1 MLHPPTMSL
10 PAYLRVLSILDVL
23 LSVEEPVGDLVLAWV
38 ANNGHHTLNL
48 NTLSSIQFY
57 YVASLSGY
65 FQQFFFQKI
74 SINREFLPKVKS
86 SLNENTKLITFDRCM
101 KQRHSFV
108 SLKAIWFRCLCL
120 VQTDLQVQSHH
131 CHINNRITDK
141 PVSRPIPP
149 PLSAHQPSCWG
160 QHQPSCKQCSRNDV
174 QYPKT
179 VLTKIRFWTLY

>member
-1 MLHPPTMSL
+1 MSL

-23 LSVEEPVGDLVLAWV
+23 LSVEEPVGNLVLAWV
-38 ANNGHHTLNL
+38 ANDGHHTLNL

-101 KQRHSFV
+101 KQMIQMLVFGANRPSGP
-108 SLKAIWFRCLCL
+108 KL
-120 VQTDLQVQSHH
+120 VQ
-131 CHINNRITDK
+131 CHRT
-141 PVSRPIPP
+141 
-149 PLSAHQPSCWG
+149 LG
-160 QHQPSCKQCSRNDV
+160 QA
-174 QYPKT
+174 
-179 VLTKIRFWTLY
+179 